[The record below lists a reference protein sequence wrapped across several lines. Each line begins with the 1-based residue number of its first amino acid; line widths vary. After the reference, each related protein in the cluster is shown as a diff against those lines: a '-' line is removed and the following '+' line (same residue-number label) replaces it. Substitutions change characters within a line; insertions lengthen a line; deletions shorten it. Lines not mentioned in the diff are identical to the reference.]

1 MPNTNIISFPANV
14 SGRVLPVTPAKVT
27 AFLGKLDIRVFDG
40 QQELTVLSV
49 YLGDNGD
56 VCVDVTHAAMAAQGA
71 H

>member
-1 MPNTNIISFPANV
+1 MPSNLIQFPANI
-14 SGRVLPVTPAKVT
+14 SGRVLPVTPEKVE

-40 QQELTVLSV
+40 KHELTVLSV

-56 VCVDVTHAAMAAQGA
+56 VCVDVTYAAMAAQGA

>member
-1 MPNTNIISFPANV
+1 MHSNLIQFPANI
-14 SGRVLPVTPAKVT
+14 SGRVMPITPAKVE

-40 QQELTVLSV
+40 KQELTVTRV